1 MNRKRRNLYILLGIS
16 IAAIIVGLVFLFARS
31 G

>member
-1 MNRKRRNLYILLGIS
+1 MKNKRRNLYILLGVA
-16 IAAIIVGLVFLFARS
+16 IAVLAVGIVLLLGYQ